1 MDALQGTL
9 FALAGAYGAFVLSAV
24 VPWVNAEVLLLSM
37 TPFVRSWSDAAV
49 LVVVATAG
57 QITGKVGIYWVGRV
71 AGDAARLRPGRGA
84 ACERWRARMTRR
96 PGSAVS
102 LLFFSATVGV
112 PPFYVLTV
120 LAGVLRV
127 RFVAFLA
134 AGTIGRLL
142 HFGLIAG
149 PAYALAAAG

>member
-1 MDALQGTL
+1 MEAMHLTL
-9 FALAGAYGAFVLSAV
+9 LSLAGAYGAFVVSAL

-37 TPFVRSWSDAAV
+37 MPFVRSWGDAAV

-57 QITGKVGIYWVGRV
+57 QITGKVAIYWLGRV
-71 AGDAARLRPGRGA
+71 AGDAGVTGARYQPVV
-84 ACERWRARMTRR
+84 ERWRERMTRR

-112 PPFYVLTV
+112 PPFYVLTA
-120 LAGVLRV
+120 LAGALRV
-127 RFVAFLA
+127 RFAAFVA

-142 HFGLIAG
+142 HFGLIAA
-149 PAYALAAAG
+149 PAFALAAPR